1 MGFKD
6 ARLKAGMTMEQ
17 AAQAFNVSR
26 NMIWFW
32 ETGKFKPRSDKLL
45 QIAKMYGCSVEDLL
59 REDSA

>member
-1 MGFKD
+1 
-6 ARLKAGMTMEQ
+6 MTMEQ